1 MFEDRVDAGRK
12 LAEKLLKF
20 KDKDAIVLAI
30 PRGGVEVGAEIA
42 KKLNLELDV
51 IVVRKLGYPPEP
63 EYGIGAISENN
74 SVYLDEKAIKS
85 LDLSKSQIDRIR
97 NEEEKELKRRVFLYR
112 KGKSLQSLKRK
123 TVILVDDGLATGV
136 SAQASIIAVRKKSPG
151 IIVFATPVSGGDSAN
166 IIRKKVD
173 LFISVLEANELFAI
187 GAFYRNFEQVSDEK
201 VIELLSSRK
210 AID

>member
-85 LDLSKSQIDRIR
+85 LDLSKSQIDRIK

-136 SAQASIIAVRKKSPG
+136 SAQAAIIAVRKKSPG
-151 IIVFATPVSGGDSAN
+151 IIVFATPVSGRDSAN

-173 LFISVLEANELFAI
+173 LFISVLEADELFAI